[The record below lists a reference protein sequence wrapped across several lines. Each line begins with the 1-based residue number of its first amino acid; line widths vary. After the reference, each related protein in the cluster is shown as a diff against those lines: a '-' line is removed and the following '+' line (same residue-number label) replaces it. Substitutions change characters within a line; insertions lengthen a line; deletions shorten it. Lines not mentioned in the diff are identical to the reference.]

1 VALNN
6 GLSTFATIATSRGK
20 AVTNLLPQNLPAAQ
34 NLTCDLNGNLTSDGL
49 HGYVY
54 DCANELTLVP
64 LTHQPVPD
72 RAPTEASPQ
81 FGKAS
86 LNFRQPRPEK

>member
-1 VALNN
+1 MALNN

-54 DCANELTLVP
+54 DCRQRIDPSATDASTSPRQGSYGGL
-64 LTHQPVPD
+64 
-72 RAPTEASPQ
+72 APIRQSQFEFSP
-81 FGKAS
+81 ATA
-86 LNFRQPRPEK
+86 